1 MILVL
6 LSYKVDAEAIGALR
20 PAHRDWLA
28 EGVAAG
34 RVLAAGRKVPV
45 TGGLFLARGTLD
57 AVRAWVATDPFA
69 IAGAADYE
77 LAEVE
82 VTMTAPGLE
91 SLSQ

>member
-6 LSYKVDAEAIGALR
+6 LSYKVDAEAIAALR

-28 EGVAAG
+28 EGMAAG

-45 TGGLFLARGTLD
+45 TGGLFMARGTLD
-57 AVRAWVATDPFA
+57 EVRAWAAADPFA
-69 IAGAADYE
+69 TAGVADYE
-77 LAEVE
+77 FVEVE
-82 VTMTAPGLE
+82 VTMTPPGLE